1 MIEIPLI
8 DELREVRR
16 RLSEAQAAD
25 PVRYAAML
33 REVGRELPGKYVD
46 RNLGSKRGDQPEP
59 EPVARKQPTDS

>member
-16 RLSEAQAAD
+16 RLSEAQALD

-33 REVGRELPGKYVD
+33 RQVVCEIPGRYVD
-46 RNLGSKRGDQPEP
+46 RNLGSKGGDQTESEP
-59 EPVARKQPTDS
+59 IPRSQPTNS